1 LVGPWLVEGL
11 AAVVAV
17 GGVGECAVEELAA
30 AGVDEVP

>member
-1 LVGPWLVEGL
+1 LSCLAVVGELV

-30 AGVDEVP
+30 SGVD